1 MLPLLLKEIK
11 NEMLIIKKS
20 LMIPCYDPNGEDFHC
35 SFYTLLKVR
44 TMHWWHKVWEK
55 RLAFAYACLLSTMC
69 RNWLTLVI
77 YTYISVSYNLS
88 SSVYRVWFKPSFF
101 PHSLRSDRYRY
112 EVILW
117 RCSTKAKW
125 NRRVFSHVLCP
136 EIFVW
141 WCYRWN
147 LFYNKK

>member
-1 MLPLLLKEIK
+1 
-11 NEMLIIKKS
+11 
-20 LMIPCYDPNGEDFHC
+20 MIPCYDPNGEDFHC

-101 PHSLRSDRYRY
+101 SHSLRSDRYRY

-117 RCSTKAKW
+117 RCSTKASEID
-125 NRRVFSHVLCP
+125 VFSRTFYVQIYLFDDVID
-136 EIFVW
+136 EIYFTIKS
-141 WCYRWN
+141 N
-147 LFYNKK
+147 NTKNIGF